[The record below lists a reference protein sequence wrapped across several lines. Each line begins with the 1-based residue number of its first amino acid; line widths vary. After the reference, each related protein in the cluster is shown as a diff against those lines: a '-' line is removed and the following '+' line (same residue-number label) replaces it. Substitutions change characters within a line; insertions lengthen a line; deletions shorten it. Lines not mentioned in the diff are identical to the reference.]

1 MAQTASDDTTAAL
14 PAYPTWGEAVG
25 DRAVDRLAYRRI
37 RSWMEQLARRGLRIE
52 VDRESGRTVLHLH
65 GRLDAQSAPALKKGF
80 QELLP
85 LASRYIDVD
94 LAAIDRVDGVGLAA
108 LVWAWRL
115 TQDHGLE
122 LRLTRMRPYVRE
134 IVSKMNLHHLLQIVD
149 GREFLLIAE

>member
-1 MAQTASDDTTAAL
+1 MAQIASEDTAPTL
-14 PAYPTWGEAVG
+14 PAYPTWGEAIG
-25 DRAVDRLAYRRI
+25 DRGVDRLAYRRI
-37 RSWMEQLARRGLRIE
+37 RSWMDLLARRGLRIE

-80 QELLP
+80 QDLLP

-108 LVWAWRL
+108 LVWAWRVA
-115 TQDHGLE
+115 QDHGLE
-122 LRLTRMRPYVRE
+122 LRLTRLRPYVRE

-149 GREFLLIAE
+149 DREFLLIAE